1 MADEEKDEEG
11 TEEGE
16 SAAGGKSKKKLIIII
31 AAVLLLVIIGVVVAV
46 MMGGGEKPEEKGTGE
61 HVKNYKIFELEPF
74 IVNLSQVNN
83 YLKVTII
90 LEYDADLLGQSAEG
104 GGHGGGHS
112 GVSGGSGIGGGAA
125 GGGSGPPP
133 APPVFT
139 EREPMI
145 KDAIITVL
153 SSKKPQDVISNEG
166 KEILKDELIEA
177 VNEALNLPEGPI
189 VGLYFKEFI
198 LQ

>member
-1 MADEEKDEEG
+1 MADEERDEEG

-16 SAAGGKSKKKLIIII
+16 AAAGGKSKKKLIIII
-31 AAVLLLVIIGVVVAV
+31 AAVVVLIVVGVVAAL
-46 MMGGGEKPEEKGTGE
+46 MMGGEKPKEDKGDGE
-61 HVKNYKIFELEPF
+61 HVKNYRTLELEPF
-74 IVNLSQVNN
+74 IVNLSQVSN

-90 LEYDADLLGQSAEG
+90 LEYDADLLGQTGEG
-104 GGHGGGHS
+104 GGHAGGHRS
-112 GVSGGSGIGGGAA
+112 LRGGSASGGGAA

-133 APPVFT
+133 PPQVFVD
-139 EREPMI
+139 REPMI

-177 VNEALNLPEGPI
+177 VNEALGLAEGPI